1 MLKRFVRLRALR
13 RFGETI
19 LITRVAC

>member
-1 MLKRFVRLRALR
+1 MLKRFIRLRRLR
-13 RFGETI
+13 GYGETI